1 MFNNKMKAT
10 QEQNIKFARRNFV
23 HLIHGESR
31 MQGLTTTI
39 PQTKTIIEGYGVSG
53 VSLDDTSVI
62 VQLKR
67 AWNYI
72 LQSSMLLNVLMLNHI
87 NKLVALYD
95 SLQPGQMRTGKISVD
110 LADGNSITLDR
121 IPLEK
126 IAVYLNNLLNNVNSD
141 NATDTALSLATYIIK
156 NQLYWDG
163 NKRTA
168 LLAANKIMITYGV
181 GLLDIPIEK
190 TEEWNNITV
199 DLFKSGNDQN
209 FKTWLYHNAIKTF
222 SFKN

>member
-72 LQSSMLLNVLMLNHI
+72 LQSGMLLNVLMLNHI

-110 LADGNSITLDR
+110 LADGNSVTLDR

>member
-1 MFNNKMKAT
+1 
-10 QEQNIKFARRNFV
+10 
-23 HLIHGESR
+23 

-53 VSLDDTSVI
+53 VSLNDTSVI

-110 LADGNSITLDR
+110 LADGNSVTLDR

-222 SFKN
+222 FI

>member
-53 VSLDDTSVI
+53 VSLNDTSVI

-110 LADGNSITLDR
+110 LADGNSVTLDR

-222 SFKN
+222 FI

>member
-1 MFNNKMKAT
+1 MKAT

-110 LADGNSITLDR
+110 LADGNSVTLDR
-121 IPLEK
+121 IPLKK

-209 FKTWLYHNAIKTF
+209 FKTWLYQNATKTF

>member
-1 MFNNKMKAT
+1 MKAT

-53 VSLDDTSVI
+53 VSLNDTSVI

-110 LADGNSITLDR
+110 LADGNSVTLDR

-222 SFKN
+222 FI

>member
-1 MFNNKMKAT
+1 MKAT

-110 LADGNSITLDR
+110 LADGNSVTLDR

-126 IAVYLNNLLNNVNSD
+126 IAIYLNNLLNNVNSD

-209 FKTWLYHNAIKTF
+209 FKTWLYQNAIKTF